1 MGEKLHE
8 MTRKLAMYFDTDSLD
23 YVDLVVN
30 NPTETFEG
38 LVGYVKECGIPN
50 EDSD

>member
-1 MGEKLHE
+1 
-8 MTRKLAMYFDTDSLD
+8 MTEKLAMYFETDCLD
-23 YVDLVVN
+23 YVDLVIG
-30 NPTETFEG
+30 NPTESFEG